1 MRGWLFGLCLA
12 VGCIGSA
19 ADHERLG
26 DTAYALAE
34 YATALGEYRAAARDP
49 GASGVWAKLA
59 ATAVRTGDYRDAAEA
74 YARLAAL
81 DPSRATEAAR
91 GLELVAL
98 AASRDDVPAALQLA
112 VDALRKLAPERVT
125 GSQALAVMRGGR
137 LPASDAAALGPR
149 ALAAAGDAATVD
161 LMLVGYAEALQATT
175 ACGEAA
181 DAFQAV
187 LRRSRD
193 ASIRARAA
201 AGLGGCGLQ
210 LGREALAIDRPEM
223 AARWFSRVLS
233 VDSTSDRGR
242 GALLGLGDARVAQ
255 GDLLGATI
263 AYQDVLDAS
272 ASDSFAT
279 EAGQR
284 LARLGAAA
292 ATADSQ

>member
-1 MRGWLFGLCLA
+1 MLLV
-12 VGCIGSA
+12 VGF
-19 ADHERLG
+19 
-26 DTAYALAE
+26 
-34 YATALGEYRAAARDP
+34 
-49 GASGVWAKLA
+49 
-59 ATAVRTGDYRDAAEA
+59 
-74 YARLAAL
+74 
-81 DPSRATEAAR
+81 
-91 GLELVAL
+91 
-98 AASRDDVPAALQLA
+98 
-112 VDALRKLAPERVT
+112 
-125 GSQALAVMRGGR
+125 
-137 LPASDAAALGPR
+137 
-149 ALAAAGDAATVD
+149 GDAVTVD
-161 LMLVGYAEALQATT
+161 QMLVGYAEALQATT
-175 ACGEAA
+175 ACGDAA

-193 ASIRARAA
+193 PLIRSRAA

-210 LGREALAIDRPEM
+210 LGRDALAIDRPEV